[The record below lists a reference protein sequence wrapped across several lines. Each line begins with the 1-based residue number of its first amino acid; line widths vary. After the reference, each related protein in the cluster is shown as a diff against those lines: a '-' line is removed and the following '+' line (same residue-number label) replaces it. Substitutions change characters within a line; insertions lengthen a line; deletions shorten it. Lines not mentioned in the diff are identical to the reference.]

1 MENAE
6 LRWLGHSSS
15 SRVAALQCAVRFTRF
30 ARSSGLI
37 YKNEVKQHV
46 TEYQKTIIEKKS
58 LEKKCKVAKSLL
70 YFTVIYLVFV
80 TVVLPAPLVTVKLI
94 V

>member
-1 MENAE
+1 VENAE

-46 TEYQKTIIEKKS
+46 TEYQKQELKKVTG
-58 LEKKCKVAKSLL
+58 KKCKVAKSLL
-70 YFTVIYLVFV
+70 YFAVIYLVFV